1 MPDRGSLED
10 QFFASKI
17 YNFVENLSAIMKD
30 ISLEIKLPENQ
41 LSFFLQLVERLQFI
55 EVERVDGQKRSKAEL
70 LASLHQSLLEVEM
83 HRQGKIKLPTIEE
96 VLHEL

>member
-1 MPDRGSLED
+1 
-10 QFFASKI
+10 
-17 YNFVENLSAIMKD
+17 MKE

-41 LSFFLQLVERLQFI
+41 LSFFLQLIERLQFI
-55 EVERVDGQKRSKAEL
+55 EVERVNGQKRSKEEL
-70 LASLHQSLLEVEM
+70 LASLRQSLLEVEM